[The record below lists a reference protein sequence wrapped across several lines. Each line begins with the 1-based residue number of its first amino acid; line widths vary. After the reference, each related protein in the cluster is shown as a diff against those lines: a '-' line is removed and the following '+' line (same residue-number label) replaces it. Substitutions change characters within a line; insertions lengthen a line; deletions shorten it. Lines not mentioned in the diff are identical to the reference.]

1 MSEPNGF
8 LGLMSH
14 PGASSRLQLDNAV
27 NLLQEMRIDIIIKL
41 SGKIKTPRQIDTTLK
56 YITQQV
62 FCPNVDADV

>member
-14 PGASSRLQLDNAV
+14 PGASSRLQLGNAV
-27 NLLQEMRIDIIIKL
+27 NLLQEMRIGIIIKL
-41 SGKIKTPRQIDTTLK
+41 PGEIKTQRQIGETLK

-62 FCPNVDADV
+62 FCPNVDSGV

>member
-27 NLLQEMRIDIIIKL
+27 NLLQEMRIGIIIKL
-41 SGKIKTPRQIDTTLK
+41 PGKIKTPRQIDNSEIHHTASFLPK
-56 YITQQV
+56 
-62 FCPNVDADV
+62 CRR